1 MMALSIE
8 NKTSS
13 AMRKGVIF
21 LLLAA
26 FAWSWP
32 NVMIRMLRF
41 DFDIYTQNFY
51 RYAGATVFLFAI
63 GFSFMR
69 KKMLYAAVNL
79 KMLLIP
85 SLIMSLHQVFYT
97 AGVFMTSAVVS
108 SLIGRLNAIVIPVLS
123 CIFYIDERQ
132 IVKNKNFIL
141 GAVIAFIG
149 VAGVIL
155 GKGVYDDEGFSVGIL
170 LVMLGTT
177 TWSIYA
183 VWIKKIVRSLDPLAI
198 ISYVS
203 LLSSVLFLPLALKLG
218 DIGSIRN
225 VSFDTNILLFGSGI
239 LGVGVGNIFYNH
251 AVRYVGTS
259 ISSVFFLLMPFSVG
273 ILGFIILGETLSVI
287 QIIAGIFSILGCW
300 LVTGLAK
307 TKPPDMEVD
316 SKI

>member
-1 MMALSIE
+1 MASSSE

-13 AMRKGVIF
+13 AMRKGIIF
-21 LLLAA
+21 LLLAT

-51 RYAGATVFLFAI
+51 RYAGATVFLFVV
-63 GFSFMR
+63 GFLFMR
-69 KKMLYAAVNL
+69 KKMIYAAVNL

-123 CIFYIDERQ
+123 CIFYLDERQ
-132 IVKNKNFIL
+132 IVKNKYFIL
-141 GAVIAFIG
+141 GSVIAFIG

-155 GKGVYDDEGFSVGIL
+155 GKGVYDDKGFNVGVLFVI
-170 LVMLGTT
+170 LGTT
-177 TWSIYA
+177 IWSVYA
-183 VWIKKIVRSLDPLAI
+183 VWVKKIVRSLDPLAI

-203 LLSSVLFLPLALKLG
+203 LLATVLFFPLALRFG

-225 VSFDTNILLFGSGI
+225 VSLGTNILLFGSGI
-239 LGVGVGNIFYNH
+239 LGVGAGNIFYNY

-273 ILGFIILGETLSVI
+273 LLGFIILGETLSVI
-287 QIIAGIFSILGCW
+287 QIIAGILSILGCW